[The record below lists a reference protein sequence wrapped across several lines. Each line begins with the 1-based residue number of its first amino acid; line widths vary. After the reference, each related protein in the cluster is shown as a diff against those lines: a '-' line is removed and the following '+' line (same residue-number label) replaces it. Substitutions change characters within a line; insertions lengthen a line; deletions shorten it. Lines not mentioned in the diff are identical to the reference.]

1 MFAAILVLLALP
13 ILDVSNVRGLQ
24 FKPVGK
30 LIFWFFVANFIALM
44 VLGAKH
50 VETPYIEL
58 GQFCTFFYF
67 AYFFLLV
74 PVPGIIENVLVSLR
88 SSSSSEGFSSKPLY

>member
-30 LIFWFFVANFIALM
+30 LIF
-44 VLGAKH
+44 
-50 VETPYIEL
+50 
-58 GQFCTFFYF
+58 
-67 AYFFLLV
+67 
-74 PVPGIIENVLVSLR
+74 
-88 SSSSSEGFSSKPLY
+88 